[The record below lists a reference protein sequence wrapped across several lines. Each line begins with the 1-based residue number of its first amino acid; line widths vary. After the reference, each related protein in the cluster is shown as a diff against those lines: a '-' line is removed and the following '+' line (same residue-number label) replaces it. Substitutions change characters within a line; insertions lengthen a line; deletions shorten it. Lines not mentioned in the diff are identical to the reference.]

1 MARATFAS
9 WCARLYLIVVASCGS
24 TGSQGQMGGTGSE
37 EPVGGAGGANM
48 DGAATGGSRGEGG
61 TGAGGAGGANTGGAG
76 GADTGGRGG
85 ANTGG
90 TGGASTSGAGGANTG
105 VPDAAPAADS
115 LPPPGLDGG
124 SVGASGF
131 KHPGVVVS
139 RGQLDFLKA
148 KIAAGEQPWTGIADA
163 LKRQSYASPTYKAKP
178 VPNVICG
185 PYSNPSVGCADE
197 WRDGMAAYAQAM
209 LWYVTGDESYAK
221 NAIAIMNAW
230 SSTLEGHSNSNGPL
244 QQGWAGA
251 MWPRGAEIIRHTYGG
266 WSAADIARFETM
278 LKTQYLPG
286 VINGSGANGNWELT
300 MIDAAIAIGVFLD
313 DKAAF
318 DKAVTMWR
326 QRVPA
331 YFYMSSDGPRPVPA
345 PRGSTNWNGATVF
358 MDGISQETCRDLTHT
373 QYGIA
378 SAMYVAETALIQGV
392 DLYAEQAK
400 RLATTV
406 EFHAGFLDG
415 VPPPAWLC
423 GGSLAGV
430 TARPTWEIAYNH
442 FANRLGMPL
451 PHTRNLV
458 MRIRPT
464 GGDHH
469 MSWESMSHAQVGW
482 AGLQAR

>member
-1 MARATFAS
+1 
-9 WCARLYLIVVASCGS
+9 
-24 TGSQGQMGGTGSE
+24 
-37 EPVGGAGGANM
+37 M

-61 TGAGGAGGANTGGAG
+61 TAAGGAGGTAAGGAGGAATGGAG
-76 GADTGGRGG
+76 GA
-85 ANTGG
+85 NIG
-90 TGGASTSGAGGANTG
+90 T
-105 VPDAAPAADS
+105 PDVGAPADS
-115 LPPPGLDGG
+115 ATPPGLDGG
-124 SVGASGF
+124 STMGPSGF

-148 KIAAGEQPWTGIADA
+148 KVAAGEQPWAGITDA

-178 VPNVICG
+178 VPDVICG

-197 WRDGMAAYAQAM
+197 WKDGMAAYAQAL

-230 SSTLEGHSNSNGPL
+230 SNTLEGHSNSNGPL

-251 MWPRGAEIIRHTYGG
+251 MWPRGAEIIRHTYNG
-266 WSAADIARFETM
+266 WAAADIARFETM
-278 LKTQYLPG
+278 LKTKYLPG

-331 YFYMSSDGPRPVPA
+331 YFYMSSDGPKPVPS

-392 DLYAEQAK
+392 DLYAEQEK

-415 VPPPAWLC
+415 VPPPGWLC
-423 GGSLAGV
+423 GGSLAGL

-442 FANRLGMPL
+442 FANRRGMSL
-451 PHTRNLV
+451 PHTKNLV
-458 MRIRPT
+458 MKIRPT

-469 MSWESMSHAQVGW
+469 MSWESMSHTQVGW
-482 AGLQAR
+482 AGLNAR

>member
-1 MARATFAS
+1 V
-9 WCARLYLIVVASCGS
+9 I
-24 TGSQGQMGGTGSE
+24 
-37 EPVGGAGGANM
+37 
-48 DGAATGGSRGEGG
+48 
-61 TGAGGAGGANTGGAG
+61 
-76 GADTGGRGG
+76 
-85 ANTGG
+85 
-90 TGGASTSGAGGANTG
+90 
-105 VPDAAPAADS
+105 
-115 LPPPGLDGG
+115 
-124 SVGASGF
+124 
-131 KHPGVVVS
+131 S

-163 LKRQSYASPTYKAKP
+163 LKRQSFASPTYKAKP
-178 VPNVICG
+178 VPDVICG
-185 PYSNPSVGCADE
+185 AFSNPSVGCADE
-197 WRDGMAAYAQAM
+197 WKDGMAVYAQAM
-209 LWYVTGDESYAK
+209 LWYVTGDEAYAR
-221 NAIAIMNAW
+221 NAVAIMNAW
-230 SSTLEGHSNSNGPL
+230 SSTLKSHSDSNGPL

-251 MWPRGAEIIRHTYGG
+251 VWPRGAEIIRHTYTG
-266 WSAADIARFETM
+266 WAAADIARFETM

-318 DKAVTMWR
+318 DKAVAMWR

-331 YFYMSSDGPRPVPA
+331 YFYMSTDGPKPVPS

-392 DLYAEQAK
+392 DLYKEEEK

-415 VPPPAWLC
+415 VATPSWLC
-423 GGSLAGV
+423 GGTLSGL

-442 FANRLGMPL
+442 FANRLGMSL
-451 PHTRNLV
+451 PHTKNLV
-458 MRIRPT
+458 MKIRPT

-469 MSWESMSHAQVGW
+469 MTWESMSHAQVGW
-482 AGLQAR
+482 AGLK

>member
-1 MARATFAS
+1 MARAVFAS
-9 WCARLYLIVVASCGS
+9 WSARLVALLLVASCGS
-24 TGSQGQMGGTGSE
+24 TGSPGQTGGAGAE
-37 EPVGGAGGANM
+37 GPAGGAGGART

-61 TGAGGAGGANTGGAG
+61 AATGGATAGGAGGAATGGEGGAATGGATAG
-76 GADTGGRGG
+76 GAG
-85 ANTGG
+85 TGG
-90 TGGASTSGAGGANTG
+90 TGGENPGT
-105 VPDAAPAADS
+105 PDARADS
-115 LPPPGLDGG
+115 ASPGGTDAGPV
-124 SVGASGF
+124 VGPTGF

-148 KIAAGEQPWTGIADA
+148 KIAAGEQPWAGIADA
-163 LKRQSYASPTYKAKP
+163 LKRQSYASPSHRAKP
-178 VPNVICG
+178 VPTVECG

-197 WRDGMAAYAQAM
+197 WRDGMAAYAQAL
-209 LWYVTGDESYAK
+209 LWYVTGDAAYAR

-230 SSTLEGHSNSNGPL
+230 SSTLRGHSNSNGPL

-251 MWPRGAEIIRHTYGG
+251 TWPRGAEIIRHTYDG
-266 WSAADIARFETM
+266 WAAADIARFETM
-278 LKTQYLPG
+278 LRTQYLPG

-300 MIDAAIAIGVFLD
+300 MIDAAIGIGVFLD

-392 DLYAEQAK
+392 DLYKEQEK

-415 VPPPAWLC
+415 VSPPGWLC
-423 GGSLAGV
+423 GGTLAGL

-442 FANRLGMPL
+442 FANRLGMAL
-451 PHTRNLV
+451 PHTKNLV

-482 AGLQAR
+482 AGLR

>member
-1 MARATFAS
+1 MGGAA
-9 WCARLYLIVVASCGS
+9 VAGAGGS
-24 TGSQGQMGGTGSE
+24 GSAGTGGSGSAGTGGTGS
-37 EPVGGAGGANM
+37 AG
-48 DGAATGGSRGEGG
+48 
-61 TGAGGAGGANTGGAG
+61 
-76 GADTGGRGG
+76 
-85 ANTGG
+85 TGG
-90 TGGASTSGAGGANTG
+90 TGGAGGGAGANPGPLDGSARDSTS
-105 VPDAAPAADS
+105 APE
-115 LPPPGLDGG
+115 PDGG
-124 SVGASGF
+124 SVIGPSGF

-185 PYSNPSVGCADE
+185 SYSNPSVGCADE

-209 LWYVTGDESYAK
+209 LWYVTGDEAYAK

-230 SSTLEGHSNSNGPL
+230 SSTLMGHSDSNGPL

-251 MWPRGAEIIRHTYGG
+251 VWPRGAEIIRHTYSG
-266 WSAADIARFETM
+266 WAAADVARFETM
-278 LKTQYLPG
+278 LRTQYLPG

-300 MIDAAIAIGVFLD
+300 MIDAAIGIAVFLD
-313 DKAAF
+313 DKATF

-326 QRVPA
+326 ERVPA
-331 YFYMSSDGPRPVPA
+331 YFYLSSDGPKPVPA
-345 PRGSTNWNGATVF
+345 PRGSTNWQGATVY

-378 SAMYVAETALIQGV
+378 SAMYVAETAIIQGI
-392 DLYAEQAK
+392 DLYKEQEQ

-415 VPPPAWLC
+415 VAPPSWLC
-423 GGSLAGV
+423 GGTLAGL

-442 FANRLGMPL
+442 FANRLGKSL
-451 PHTRNLV
+451 PHTKNLV
-458 MRIRPT
+458 MKIRPT
-464 GGDHH
+464 AGDHH
-469 MSWESMSHAQVGW
+469 MTWESMSHAQVGW
-482 AGLQAR
+482 AGLK